1 MRITLLLA
9 LAVMATARM
18 DVRNLKPE
26 DAGLLHTAAFEDLA
40 RLHKDGL
47 PDSELDLMSDISEI
61 MAEYCD
67 SDDSFCKNLA
77 YENTLKA
84 FHVGQRP
91 TEIEYPSD
99 YHPELRTSIDDVFKT
114 MKQIDYDNLDE
125 IVDTLEEIANEMND
139 IEDVNELHLTGALA
153 AASVA
158 KESIKLWHNVYIT
171 SKNHPLSYLKSDH
184 SRKLQVP
191 PNNLHSHVFCIDNPN
206 IIDRCTIPSIV
217 YDTASEDVTK
227 ALFYGIEMMLAVDT
241 HSANAL
247 VAWFPITIISIV
259 YFAIPASL
267 IKAFILIRTYNVF
280 SDIGPFGGGR

>member
-184 SRKLQVP
+184 SRKLQRRRPLQTLFKVAEA
-191 PNNLHSHVFCIDNPN
+191 
-206 IIDRCTIPSIV
+206 
-217 YDTASEDVTK
+217 DTNGV
-227 ALFYGIEMMLAVDT
+227 LYHGINMYNAIGT
-241 HSANAL
+241 GSAQAL
-247 VAWFPITIISIV
+247 VSFISVAIVTIS

-267 IKAFILIRTYNVF
+267 EAAQSQARANANV
-280 SDIGPFGGGR
+280 IHL

>member
-171 SKNHPLSYLKSDH
+171 SKNHPLTSLKSDH
-184 SRKLQVP
+184 SRKLQAELPTNEDAFGPLTV
-191 PNNLHSHVFCIDNPN
+191 
-206 IIDRCTIPSIV
+206 V
-217 YDTASEDVTK
+217 YEVVSADIKSALDGGVGLFQSNVVTEG
-227 ALFYGIEMMLAVDT
+227 AGG
-241 HSANAL
+241 L
-247 VAWFPITIISIV
+247 VALPSVIAIMILF
-259 YFAIPASL
+259 FAIPGSL
-267 IKAFILIRTYNVF
+267 NAAATAARN
-280 SDIGPFGGGR
+280 FGQNRFN